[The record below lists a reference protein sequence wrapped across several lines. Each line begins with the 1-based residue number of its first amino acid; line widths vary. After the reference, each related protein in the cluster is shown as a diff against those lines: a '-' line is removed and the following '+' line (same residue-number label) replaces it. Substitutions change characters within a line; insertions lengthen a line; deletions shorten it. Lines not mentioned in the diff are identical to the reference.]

1 MPRKPGPG
9 VRVRGTCAAGHTTE
23 AMSDPGRV
31 TWEGRCS
38 HKGCELPVKGRRI
51 PGPPPAAPKTEP
63 KSEKTPATG
72 TRKLIVTK
80 EPTNAPKH
88 PKPATGQQPVPGPTG
103 AGDPAA
109 GEPAGVPAGGPGSPA
124 GGLVTSTGDP
134 GPHHSSTQ
142 ARGDAGKWRSSL
154 AAKLKA
160 RRERERRTDE
170 PDWIPG
176 IIR

>member
-9 VRVRGTCAAGHTTE
+9 VRVRGTCTAGHTTE

-31 TWEGRCS
+31 TWEGACS
-38 HKGCELPVKGRRI
+38 HKGCQLPVKGRRI

-63 KSEKTPATG
+63 KPDKTPATG

-80 EPTNAPKH
+80 EPTNAPKP
-88 PKPATGQQPVPGPTG
+88 PKPPTGQQQPVPGSGP
-103 AGDPAA
+103 AGDGTGQP
-109 GEPAGVPAGGPGSPA
+109 PGVPAGGPGSPA
-124 GGLVTSTGDP
+124 GGLVVTTGDP
-134 GPHHSSTQ
+134 GPHHSTGQ
-142 ARGDAGKWRSSL
+142 AREGTGKWRGTL
-154 AAKLKA
+154 RTKLKA
-160 RRERERRTDE
+160 RRDRERRTEE